1 MCSSDLD
8 YGSPDGTQVDIVFVL
23 LVPEEATEEHL
34 NLLAGLARS
43 FSHDSVRAGIR
54 EAEDPDQARAI
65 LLHGAAM

>member
-1 MCSSDLD
+1 M
-8 YGSPDGTQVDIVFVL
+8 FVL

-54 EAEDPDQARAI
+54 RAENPDQARAI
-65 LLHGAAM
+65 LLDGAAA